1 VCQGRGAMQAA
12 VAQGG
17 GGPGGSGV
25 LCARSPGRSCCATGR
40 RVPRSRVLQ
49 WQRGTRG
56 PRSLFF
62 QRQRDPACALGAGG
76 LPDGPYVPQR
86 KTIVEMNNKTGE
98 VWLKNPEAD
107 ANEQVCGV
115 RAPFASCIPRAGG
128 SFCAGAGRRGRDL
141 VFTET

>member
-1 VCQGRGAMQAA
+1 MSFRDTVAGARRKCGADRA
-12 VAQGG
+12 GWG
-17 GGPGGSGV
+17 D
-25 LCARSPGRSCCATGR
+25 TG
-40 RVPRSRVLQ
+40 
-49 WQRGTRG
+49 
-56 PRSLFF
+56 
-62 QRQRDPACALGAGG
+62 ALGAGG

-115 RAPFASCIPRAGG
+115 RAPLASCIPRAGG